1 MKLAIIGSRTLGE
14 QDICRFIP
22 PGVTEIVSGGAR
34 GIDRQAAAYAR
45 ANGIPLTEFLPDYA
59 RYGRGAPHRRNRQ
72 IAEYAEAAL
81 VIWDGCSRGTQHTA
95 DLFREQQK
103 PVTVVVLKGE

>member
-14 QDICRFIP
+14 QDISRFIP

-45 ANGIPLTEFLPDYA
+45 ANGIP
-59 RYGRGAPHRRNRQ
+59 
-72 IAEYAEAAL
+72 
-81 VIWDGCSRGTQHTA
+81 
-95 DLFREQQK
+95 FR
-103 PVTVVVLKGE
+103 PL